1 MKIVHVLFYTYL
13 VIVKTP
19 LKKIGRFQSIK
30 YWSKFAAIQSQLP
43 QFCFKNWND
52 PNHEANPRNEEAARQ
67 EVGNLNNKA
76 NLTSKT
82 FVKGGLLPTLAKLMI
97 VMWRLIEGQMEW
109 VSMIIRIRVLDDSM
123 YKLQ

>member
-1 MKIVHVLFYTYL
+1 MRLHG
-13 VIVKTP
+13 
-19 LKKIGRFQSIK
+19 KKLQN
-30 YWSKFAAIQSQLP
+30 AT
-43 QFCFKNWND
+43 
-52 PNHEANPRNEEAARQ
+52 NEEAARQ

-109 VSMIIRIRVLDDSM
+109 VSMIIRIRVLDDSRYVQASIVSLPPTQLLSHLIELVIVYM
-123 YKLQ
+123 DL